1 MASALMIISA
11 MSCKQIETPSIEFAR
26 SLYSVR
32 NEASTDITL
41 VLSKESPSDIT
52 VPLSFAS
59 KAELGTEY
67 TVSSENIIIKAGE
80 TSGAITLTNNSL
92 GSDDEI
98 RISIK
103 EVPAGY
109 TPGSRSTTI
118 VSPSSQQALI

>member
-11 MSCKQIETPSIEFAR
+11 MSCQQIETPSIEFAR

-59 KAELGTEY
+59 K
-67 TVSSENIIIKAGE
+67 
-80 TSGAITLTNNSL
+80 
-92 GSDDEI
+92 
-98 RISIK
+98 
-103 EVPAGY
+103 
-109 TPGSRSTTI
+109 
-118 VSPSSQQALI
+118 PSSARNIPCHQKTS

>member
-59 KAELGTEY
+59 K
-67 TVSSENIIIKAGE
+67 
-80 TSGAITLTNNSL
+80 
-92 GSDDEI
+92 EI
-98 RISIK
+98 GRAH
-103 EVPAGY
+103 V
-109 TPGSRSTTI
+109 
-118 VSPSSQQALI
+118 